1 MYSSK
6 TVWTDWMPSWVAM
19 LMNGGWS
26 LKVFFDHIPKCPA
39 RFCNIFLRTVYMWI
53 FQLIDNPTFLQFA
66 VFIFGCHEEFC
77 YCVCALEMQLYS
89 FVVTCLFELLPFP
102 CMYGTTIE
110 MFPLLFSLFGGLSM
124 GLGSW
129 LLLFLHSNLCSSW
142 LSAQWGKWHSWRA
155 FLMWFSSLFIDS
167 WLEGTILVLCANVL

>member
-1 MYSSK
+1 
-6 TVWTDWMPSWVAM
+6 
-19 LMNGGWS
+19 
-26 LKVFFDHIPKCPA
+26 
-39 RFCNIFLRTVYMWI
+39 MWI

-110 MFPLLFSLFGGLSM
+110 TFPLLFSLFGGLSM

-167 WLEGTILVLCANVL
+167 WLEDTIWPCVLIYCRHCVLLLWVLAVDVVKKLLTVFCLMDNKGVINKP